1 MNFLSVRVGLC
12 ETGREK
18 EDLSWERVDMVQG
31 YYQVDLVVLV
41 LLVGLNFMGLS
52 IWFSVCLVRKKKLLY

>member
-18 EDLSWERVDMVQG
+18 EDLSWERVDMVQD
-31 YYQVDLVVLV
+31 YYQVDLVVL
-41 LLVGLNFMGLS
+41 LLPMGL
-52 IWFSVCLVRKKKLLY
+52 IF